1 MKADKKI
8 PKDCPHDTINI
19 EVGNGI
25 PQKYRCEK
33 CSAMLTQRQ
42 VQNIVTEKVNSLWL

>member
-1 MKADKKI
+1 METDEKI

-19 EVGNGI
+19 ELGDRTG
-25 PQKYRCEK
+25 QKYRCEE

-42 VQNIVTEKVNSLWL
+42 VQNIITKKVNSL